1 MNTLADW
8 IAPARAALLIIDT
21 QVDFAAPDGALAR
34 AGADLSKV
42 PAVLQAVEALAS
54 AARAAQALVVFVG
67 LSTQAATDS
76 PVWAERARRLG
87 MADAPLCRLGS
98 PGAAFHGPQ
107 PAAGD
112 LVIGKARYSAFYGT
126 DLDAR
131 LRRQGIDTLV
141 LCGLTTECCVT
152 ATAFD
157 AWQRDYHIILPTDAV
172 AAYDDALH
180 RGALQ
185 ILALNCAVL
194 AAAAQV
200 VAAWRG

>member
-1 MNTLADW
+1 M
-8 IAPARAALLIIDT
+8 
-21 QVDFAAPDGALAR
+21 
-34 AGADLSKV
+34 DL
-42 PAVLQAVEALAS
+42 
-54 AARAAQALVVFVG
+54 
-67 LSTQAATDS
+67 
-76 PVWAERARRLG
+76 
-87 MADAPLCRLGS
+87 
-98 PGAAFHGPQ
+98 
-107 PAAGD
+107 
-112 LVIGKARYSAFYGT
+112 KAR
-126 DLDAR
+126 
-131 LRRQGIDTLV
+131 GIDTLV

>member
-8 IAPARAALLIIDT
+8 IAPTRAALLIIDT

-34 AGADLSKV
+34 AGADLSTV

-54 AARAAQALVVFVG
+54 AARTAQALVVFVG

-98 PGAAFHGPQ
+98 RGAAFHGPQ
-107 PAAGD
+107 PVAGD

-131 LRRQGIDTLV
+131 LRGRGIDTLV
-141 LCGLTTECCVT
+141 LCGLTTECCVA

-172 AAYDDALH
+172 AAYDDTLH
-180 RGALQ
+180 RGGLQ
-185 ILALNCAVL
+185 ILALNCAVVTE
-194 AAAAQV
+194 AAQV
-200 VAAWRG
+200 LAAWRG